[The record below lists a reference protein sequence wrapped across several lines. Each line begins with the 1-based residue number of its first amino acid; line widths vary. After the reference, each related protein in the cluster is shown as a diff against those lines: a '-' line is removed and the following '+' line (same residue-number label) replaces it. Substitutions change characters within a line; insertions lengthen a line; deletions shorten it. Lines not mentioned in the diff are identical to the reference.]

1 LVRGEEGTFF
11 YYLALLIGM
20 ALLGIYFWT
29 IMTTT
34 ISVVNMLFYWVFLM
48 GGILLV
54 VSTFGF
60 ATATTRSSRVGLTML
75 TGILA
80 GIHLYLM
87 FTMYDL
93 ILAIILFAI
102 MGFGLLLAFA
112 AFSWLNE

>member
-1 LVRGEEGTFF
+1 
-11 YYLALLIGM
+11 
-20 ALLGIYFWT
+20 
-29 IMTTT
+29 
-34 ISVVNMLFYWVFLM
+34 M